1 MRYTKRRPGEYCQP
15 TPDACSRTVEAWGPL
30 LRKLARDLMRHR
42 NSYST
47 THTDG
52 PSAVSCANTSVAC
65 SGCQE
70 NVSTL
75 RTWRNCTSAEPSIH
89 HGCLGVLLLP
99 LLMLLLLFVIV
110 CCWCCVLLII
120 NTISRPPRQTEDFGC
135 ELPLQCSVV
144 GKRQGFWLSPW
155 CCPSPCL
162 FQFFISSNEF

>member
-1 MRYTKRRPGEYCQP
+1 MWRPCGPYSASYKTAYKHMRYTKRRPGEYCQP

-52 PSAVSCANTSVAC
+52 PSAVSCANTSVVC

-75 RTWRNCTSAEPSIH
+75 RTWRNCLSRASTMVF
-89 HGCLGVLLLP
+89 GCVAVATADTAAVVCYCLLLV
-99 LLMLLLLFVIV
+99 L
-110 CCWCCVLLII
+110 CVVDHKHDF
-120 NTISRPPRQTEDFGC
+120 QTA
-135 ELPLQCSVV
+135 